1 MNLQEHYATYC
12 ASLGRDMLAEAALYA
27 KVTPTKDRS
36 LHRTIHEYLVDLVV
50 TIRASI
56 ENKDAATYKKML
68 KNHQFAMTMLFG
80 RMVREML
87 EDTDLQDGLTYFYLA
102 RDLGWNWFKFLDIR
116 CLYIVLKNGPISEFN
131 LVPHY
136 TPDNYLP
143 YCESGVDYIDA
154 DEAKYL
160 STQSSDEIANFFTA
174 KRKQFKGGQKFVGK
188 VGGAFLFENPARF
201 NCPERLVMD
210 WSLPLEGSCA

>member
-56 ENKDAATYKKML
+56 ENKDATTYKKML
-68 KNHQFAMTMLFG
+68 RNHQFAMTMLFG

-102 RDLGWNWFKFLDIR
+102 RDLGWNWFKFAGIR
-116 CLYIVLKNGPISEFN
+116 CLEFKLKNGPVSEVRV
-131 LVPHY
+131 VPSY
-136 TPDNYLP
+136 TEDNAP
-143 YCESGVDYIDA
+143 YCDPGTNYIDA
-154 DEAKYL
+154 DEAGYL
-160 STQSSDEIANFFTA
+160 STVSPKEVEQFFYE
-174 KRKQFKGGQKFVGK
+174 KRGHTTGSLKFIGHMDGGVP
-188 VGGAFLFENPARF
+188 LFTTVDRF
-201 NCPERLVMD
+201 NHPERVMD